1 MIRNEDIDIMRRE
14 ELQRMRVMKKNFAIL
29 SMYVFCICMH
39 VLYVCVCARACV
51 CMCVRVEMHVC

>member
-39 VLYVCVCARACV
+39 VLYVCVCV
-51 CMCVRVEMHVC
+51 CVRVGVCVCA